1 MIKEKCCKSALA
13 ELCKEFLLHLQVMK
27 KKGLISEAEYESH
40 SLKKIQFLN
49 EFEMDRPV

>member
-13 ELCKEFLLHLQVMK
+13 GYGVLLHLQVMK
-27 KKGLISEAEYESH
+27 QKGLISEAEYESH